1 MCWYKVCLLQGC
13 TNPGRGGFICETC
26 VNDHCAVQNVE
37 VAFRC
42 WENLWVPGFWNA
54 NPLCFWDWNTVRRI
68 DVRPRRGMTSRRFGK
83 RCTYHVQGEWIL
95 GCGWGALIWIWLL
108 VTCGK
113 VMSRLVEERLAA
125 VASHQYSK
133 RYYYSYGRPR
143 SLIGVLAVALS
154 RVISIPC
161 VLQM

>member
-1 MCWYKVCLLQGC
+1 MLRWLLDVGKICGSLVFETQILYAFETEIQCVGSTFDHVEGWLLDVSVNVVLTMFKVNEFWVVGGGSLIWIWLLGSL
-13 TNPGRGGFICETC
+13 I
-26 VNDHCAVQNVE
+26 
-37 VAFRC
+37 
-42 WENLWVPGFWNA
+42 
-54 NPLCFWDWNTVRRI
+54 
-68 DVRPRRGMTSRRFGK
+68 
-83 RCTYHVQGEWIL
+83 WIWLL
-95 GCGWGALIWIWLL
+95 GALIWIWLLGALIWIWLL